1 MSMRINYFEPIVG
14 DDKAYWTIHYRD
26 VPEPF
31 RLANAFEKIDAQSYP
46 LLAGVKAKIIEIF
59 DIHYGGSEINA
70 ETYQGFVDMLQE
82 TLLINADRYEG
93 YLELLN
99 SEMTDIGF
107 GRTETRTKTT
117 ESTRNKTGTSSST
130 TDEDMSTSSTSELD
144 EERDTTS
151 TRNSVNNVI
160 DIPADNPMDDKP
172 TSRVK
177 EDGTDTVD
185 DDLTSTQTTDG
196 TQERNVVSSGS
207 LAEDE
212 IGTITETDEYIASD
226 KDMTRNLEYLGMY
239 LDKSR
244 TFSEVFLTSFRN
256 CFMDAIAWYVV

>member
-31 RLANAFEKIDAQSYP
+31 RLTDAWDVLTDELP
-46 LLAGVKAKIIEIF
+46 LLNGVKDKIIEIF
-59 DIHYGGSEINA
+59 DLHYGRFEINA
-70 ETYQGFVDMLQE
+70 ETYQDFLEMLQE
-82 TLLINADRYEG
+82 TLLLNADKYEG

-117 ESTRNKTGTSSST
+117 ESTREKTGSST
-130 TDEDMSTSSTSELD
+130 STMNDDMSTSSSSELD
-144 EERDTTS
+144 EQRDTS
-151 TRNSVNNVI
+151 SVKNSVNSTI
-160 DIPADNPMDDKP
+160 DIPADNQLDDKP

-177 EDGTDTVD
+177 EDGTDTID
-185 DDLTSTQTTDG
+185 DDLTSSQTTAG
-196 TQERNVVSSGS
+196 TQERDVLTSGTS
-207 LAEDE
+207 AEDE
-212 IGTITETDEYIASD
+212 IGSVTETDEYAVND
-226 KDMTRNLEYLGMY
+226 KDAIRNLEYLGMY

-244 TFSEVFLTSFRN
+244 SFSEVFLTSFKN
-256 CFMDAIAWYVV
+256 CFLTAIPWYVI

>member
-1 MSMRINYFEPIVG
+1 MRINHFDPIVG

-26 VPEPF
+26 VPKPF
-31 RLANAFEKIDAQSYP
+31 RLINAFDKIDAQSYP
-46 LLAGVKAKIIEIF
+46 LLTGVKAKIIEIF
-59 DIHYGGSEINA
+59 DMHYGGSEINA
-70 ETYQGFVDMLQE
+70 ETYQGFLDMLHE
-82 TLLINADRYEG
+82 VLLINADKYEG

-99 SEMTDIGF
+99 SEMTAIGY

-130 TDEDMSTSSTSELD
+130 TDEDMSTSSTSEL
-144 EERDTTS
+144 EEVRDTTS

-177 EDGTDTVD
+177 EDGTDTID
-185 DDLTSTQTTDG
+185 DALTSSQSTTG
-196 TQERNVVSSGS
+196 AQERDVLTTGSSE
-207 LAEDE
+207 EDE
-212 IGTITETDEYIASD
+212 NSTITETDEFIASD
-226 KDMTRNLEYLGMY
+226 KDMTRNLEYLTMY

-256 CFMDAIAWYVV
+256 CFMNGIAWYVV